1 MGRKA
6 QLILTK
12 QNPASVDQSV
22 QFVAEKQS
30 PVTAIII
37 ADNMFHTN
45 NKDVLFMY
53 DVAYENLRGTDYII
67 ICGQR
72 RYDLAVRMK
81 LGGMDMSKIQICD
94 RPEDIK
100 ACLEKTEGDI
110 CIMNLLHA
118 ENDAALMKELRKL

>member
-1 MGRKA
+1 M
-6 QLILTK
+6 
-12 QNPASVDQSV
+12 
-22 QFVAEKQS
+22 AEKQS

-81 LGGMDMSKIQICD
+81 LGGMDMSKIQIWFIT
-94 RPEDIK
+94 EDIK
-100 ACLEKTEGDI
+100 ACVEKTEGDI
-110 CIMNLLHA
+110 SIMNLLHA